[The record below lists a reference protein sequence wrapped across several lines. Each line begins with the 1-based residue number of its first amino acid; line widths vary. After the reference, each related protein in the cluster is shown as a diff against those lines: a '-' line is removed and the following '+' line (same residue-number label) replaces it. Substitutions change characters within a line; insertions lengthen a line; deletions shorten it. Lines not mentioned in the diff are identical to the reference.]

1 MEVWKMDLQKMI
13 IMERAFSGYSPKSVL
28 GTIQLTQEKHQ
39 QELTSLKDKLQIEKE
54 INQKLTEEVEL
65 TISVPQIQP
74 DQKMNPML
82 EDLNE
87 HLIMNNKS
95 ILELQIV
102 LERQESIYMQEL
114 ELKKKQKYLA
124 KKRMQE
130 ALQYLKILPEMQTDL
145 MKKKR
150 V

>member
-1 MEVWKMDLQKMI
+1 MDLQKMV
-13 IMERAFSGYSPKSVL
+13 IMERAFIGYTTTSVL
-28 GTIQLTQEKHQ
+28 GTIQSTQEKHQ
-39 QELTSLKDKLQIEKE
+39 QELTILKDKLRIEKE

-74 DQKMNPML
+74 EKKMNPML
-82 EDLNE
+82 ENLME
-87 HLIMNNKS
+87 HLVVNNKS
-95 ILELQIV
+95 ILELQSV
-102 LERQESIYMQEL
+102 LERQESIYTQEL

-124 KKRMQE
+124 QKRMQE

-145 MKKKR
+145 MKKQR